1 MPPKSRQPR
10 QSGQKIRSWWD
21 EILPPELIF
30 ELARQS
36 RFLIR
41 LRKLNP
47 LYLVYILVFGLSTH
61 NQPMVSE
68 IHRHYQS
75 MDDTRDEQ
83 DKIRQQSISK
93 RINPKMVDFFR
104 LVLLS
109 CIDRTASNCSARLC
123 ERYKAFRTIFIQ
135 DSTVIRIHPKIFKE
149 YPSTRS
155 RDGSGGMK
163 ISLLYNAVSAG
174 PETLSI
180 VPERTHDIKVFKIGP
195 WVKGTLLLMDLGY
208 YAHWNLT
215 KIIEY
220 GGSFVVRAK
229 RGAKPLV
236 LSVISSTNPVS
247 SPEPGT
253 LTLWKFLETV
263 PKQGILDLMVQIRF
277 NRRKYRNKSKRDFQ
291 KLRVVCF
298 WNEEMTQWHTY
309 MTNLS
314 ADKYSMEEI
323 SVLYR
328 FRWEIEMLFKELKS
342 DYELGKLFSSRS
354 PVVLVHVYAALIR
367 LMVSRHL
374 YKNMVKCEDEI
385 ERQKFSHTMWSR
397 VICENCSVIF
407 WLIHDEIFNPE
418 STAHREDK
426 LYSTLRN
433 QSKLRVAVPLNR
445 SGILQI

>member
-1 MPPKSRQPR
+1 MIK
-10 QSGQKIRSWWD
+10 SWWD
-21 EILPPELIF
+21 ELLPPELIF

-36 RFLIR
+36 QFLIR

-47 LYLVYILVFGLSTH
+47 LYLVYILVFGLSAH
-61 NQPMVSE
+61 NRPMVSE

-75 MDDTRDEQ
+75 MDDTRPED

-93 RINPKMVDFFR
+93 RINTKMVDFFR

-109 CIDRTASNCSARLC
+109 CIDRTSSSCSARLC
-123 ERYKAFRTIFIQ
+123 ERYQAFRTIFIQ
-135 DSTVIRIHPKIFKE
+135 DSTVIRIHSKLFTD

-163 ISLLYNAVSAG
+163 ISLLYNAVTAG
-174 PETLSI
+174 PETISI
-180 VPERTHDIKVFKIGP
+180 VPERTHDIKAFKIGP

-229 RGAKPLV
+229 KSAKPTV
-236 LSVISSTNPVS
+236 MSVITSTNPVS

-263 PKQGILDLMVQIRF
+263 PKQGTLDLMVQIRF

-291 KLRVVCF
+291 MLRVVCF
-298 WNEEMTQWHTY
+298 WNEEKSQWHTY

-314 ADKYSMEEI
+314 SDQYSMEEI

-328 FRWEIEMLFKELKS
+328 FRWEIELLFKELKS
-342 DYELGKLFSSRS
+342 DYELGKLLSSRS
-354 PVVLVHVYAALIR
+354 PVVLVNVYAALIR
-367 LMVSRHL
+367 LTVSRHL

-397 VICENCSVIF
+397 VFSENCAVIF
-407 WLIHDEIFNPE
+407 CLIHDEIFCTG
-418 STAHREDK
+418 STAQREDK
-426 LYSTLRN
+426 LYSTLRY
-433 QSKLRVAVPLNR
+433 QSKRCVAVPLNR
-445 SGILQI
+445 SEILQL

>member
-1 MPPKSRQPR
+1 
-10 QSGQKIRSWWD
+10 
-21 EILPPELIF
+21 
-30 ELARQS
+30 
-36 RFLIR
+36 
-41 LRKLNP
+41 
-47 LYLVYILVFGLSTH
+47 
-61 NQPMVSE
+61 
-68 IHRHYQS
+68 
-75 MDDTRDEQ
+75 
-83 DKIRQQSISK
+83 
-93 RINPKMVDFFR
+93 
-104 LVLLS
+104 
-109 CIDRTASNCSARLC
+109 
-123 ERYKAFRTIFIQ
+123 
-135 DSTVIRIHPKIFKE
+135 
-149 YPSTRS
+149 
-155 RDGSGGMK
+155 
-163 ISLLYNAVSAG
+163 
-174 PETLSI
+174 
-180 VPERTHDIKVFKIGP
+180 
-195 WVKGTLLLMDLGY
+195 MDLGY

-253 LTLWKFLETV
+253 LTLWKFLETI

-433 QSKLRVAVPLNR
+433 QSKRRVAVPLNR